1 VSVPSVR
8 TSLSRSQARRV
19 ALAAQGFADPR
30 PLRPDR
36 RALRRVLGR
45 VGIIQIDSVNV
56 LCRSQYLPLYS
67 RVGPYPQAMLDRASN
82 QAPRLL
88 FEYWAHEASLVPV
101 QFQPLLRWR
110 MDSAADTAWGGI
122 RRIAVDQPKFVEWVL
137 DEVRRL
143 GPVTAG
149 EIEHDAP
156 RPTGDWGWNW
166 SLVKRALEY
175 LFWAGEITAAGRRR
189 FERLYDLPE
198 RVLPP
203 EVVAA
208 PTPTPDE
215 AYRELV
221 RIAARAHGVGT
232 EQCLRDYFRL
242 GVAEARRAVG
252 ELVEAGELLPV
263 TVEGWRRPAYLHRE
277 ARLPRR
283 VSARALLS
291 PFDSLVWERA
301 RTEALFGFR
310 YRLEIYVPATDRVH
324 GYYVLPFLLDDRLV
338 ARVDLKADRQA
349 RVLRVQSAWI
359 EAGAP
364 PETAEEL
371 AAELVT
377 LAVWLD
383 LGDVVV
389 SGRGDLAG
397 ALVAALPSV
406 A

>member
-1 VSVPSVR
+1 
-8 TSLSRSQARRV
+8 
-19 ALAAQGFADPR
+19 
-30 PLRPDR
+30 
-36 RALRRVLGR
+36 
-45 VGIIQIDSVNV
+45 
-56 LCRSQYLPLYS
+56 
-67 RVGPYPQAMLDRASN
+67 
-82 QAPRLL
+82 
-88 FEYWAHEASLVPV
+88 V
-101 QFQPLLRWR
+101 QFQPFLRWR
-110 MDSAADTAWGGI
+110 MDSAADTAWGGM
-122 RRIAVDQPKFVEWVL
+122 RRIAVEQPEFVAWVR

-149 EIEHDAP
+149 QIEHDAP

-203 EVVAA
+203 EVVKA
-208 PTPTPDE
+208 PTPAPDE

-263 TVEGWRRPAYLHRE
+263 SVEGWKRPAYLHRD

-283 VSARALLS
+283 VSTRALLS

-301 RTEALFGFR
+301 RTEALFEFR
-310 YRLEIYVPATDRVH
+310 YRLEIYVPAAERVY
-324 GYYVLPFLLDDRLV
+324 GYYVLPFLLGDRLV

-349 RVLRVQSAWI
+349 RVLRVQAAWI
-359 EAGAP
+359 EPGAP
-364 PETAEEL
+364 AETAEEL

-389 SGRGDLAG
+389 GGRGDLAG